1 MTIYKIVSTADISG
15 ASTGSDFAVTLQ
27 GSQFLSELCLLD
39 SLQSVRDYT
48 QRHLSQAPTVK
59 EKLLT
64 TFGIHHRR
72 FLTDEPMKDIVIK
85 SITHKNAARGAF
97 GSISFA
103 TGGRSPKTARRDIT
117 KTPSTSEMA
126 IKKEHPED
134 DRDLVLILR
143 EYLLGQYISHH
154 FSDLAKSPCAKTLAL
169 EITPDHQPDHFKT
182 KIVQTKVLGKS
193 LGSLIFGGPNFNLES
208 VFHRSLSVHQSQYT
222 ILYALF
228 SQLTK
233 LHGLQVLHNDLNPYN
248 VMVDLEPICSH
259 KEHLEDKVDCVKL
272 VDLGR
277 VIFVGNH
284 EGKSDPFANKLSGI
298 KYYLSPHQNH
308 NCFDADKI
316 KIEIYDELVSFG
328 LFMIHFLSAAM
339 TRYSSEDH
347 HKRNKETLEAE
358 VLHICRTDHSIK
370 DNAELVALLTKLFDL
385 SADHRVTSK
394 EILDFLRGMA
404 AKENGNAKIREQ
416 ESVA

>member
-15 ASTGSDFAVTLQ
+15 ASA
-27 GSQFLSELCLLD
+27 GSQRDHDIKGGLFLDQLCQLD
-39 SLQSVRDYT
+39 SIEAIQGYT
-48 QRHLSQAPTVK
+48 QAHLSPAPTLK
-59 EKLLT
+59 EKFLRKL
-64 TFGIHHRR
+64 GIHHLR
-72 FLTDEPMKDIVIK
+72 FPTEESMEDIVIK
-85 SITHKNAARGAF
+85 STTAKNAARGAF

-103 TGGRSPKTARRDIT
+103 TGGRSPKTARRDVT
-117 KTPSTSEMA
+117 KTPSTSDMA

-169 EITPDHQPDHFKT
+169 EITPEKRPDHFKT
-182 KIVQTKVLGKS
+182 KIVQTKVQGKS
-193 LGSLIFGGPNFNLES
+193 LGSLIFGGPNINLQS
-208 VFHRSLSVHQSQYT
+208 LFHRSFSVHQSQYT

-308 NCFDADKI
+308 NCLDADKI

-328 LFMIHFLSAAM
+328 LFMIHFLSAEM

-347 HKRNKETLEAE
+347 SKRNEETLKAE

-370 DNAELVALLTKLFDL
+370 DNAELVALLTKLFDP
-385 SADHRVTSK
+385 SADHRDTSK

-404 AKENGNAKIREQ
+404 AKENDNAKIREQ